1 MKLIPLAF
9 FILCLLSGCLTIPN
23 SIFQPDFAN
32 KSKSGH
38 PIPPADKQQSAKQN
52 TTQSISN
59 PTNTNLSHHNE
70 PNSGNHER
78 PARISSELKSR
89 LPEKTP
95 ILVDQYYRQQLNLH
109 KGDTMPGYAPPTTP
123 KTDDSWWYRLFGA
136 SKTLPPSTST
146 NCYEGILTNEGV
158 TCQAMRTGDGRLLT
172 LGGALRG
179 FGPGD
184 RVCVCGPPSVTS
196 FCQQG
201 TTIYIALIDKSC
213 R

>member
-23 SIFQPDFAN
+23 SLFRPDFAN
-32 KSKSGH
+32 KPKSGY
-38 PIPPADKQQSAKQN
+38 PIPPADKRQSGKQN
-52 TTQSISN
+52 TTQSVSN

-70 PNSGNHER
+70 LNSGNHER
-78 PARISSELKSR
+78 PASISSELKSR
-89 LPEKTP
+89 TPEKTP
-95 ILVDQYYRQQLNLH
+95 MLVDQYYRQQLSLH
-109 KGDTMPGYAPPTTP
+109 KGDTMPGYAPPPAT
-123 KTDDSWWYRLFGA
+123 KKDDSWWYQFFGA

-146 NCYEGILTNEGV
+146 TCYEGILTKEGV

-184 RVCVCGPPSVTS
+184 HVCVCGPPSVTS

-201 TTIYIALIDKSC
+201 TTIYIARIDKSC